1 MRLRRKKASLAKF
14 ELPKRQGNLVSI
26 FVTCVAIT
34 RTGTGTVV
42 PAPRGLLAYCTTLDS
57 ACIKKFG
64 LFVARMPEVSLPP
77 ALSPEALETSVHDE
91 TGASASLTSHFKGN
105 RTLVL
110 LLRHCL

>member
-1 MRLRRKKASLAKF
+1 
-14 ELPKRQGNLVSI
+14 
-26 FVTCVAIT
+26 
-34 RTGTGTVV
+34 
-42 PAPRGLLAYCTTLDS
+42 
-57 ACIKKFG
+57 
-64 LFVARMPEVSLPP
+64 MPEVSLPP

>member
-1 MRLRRKKASLAKF
+1 MRRDYTYRSTVQYRYRHHEGSSPVQRLIRLASRSLDCFRRA
-14 ELPKRQGNLVSI
+14 EL
-26 FVTCVAIT
+26 
-34 RTGTGTVV
+34 
-42 PAPRGLLAYCTTLDS
+42 
-57 ACIKKFG
+57 
-64 LFVARMPEVSLPP
+64 MPEVSLPP